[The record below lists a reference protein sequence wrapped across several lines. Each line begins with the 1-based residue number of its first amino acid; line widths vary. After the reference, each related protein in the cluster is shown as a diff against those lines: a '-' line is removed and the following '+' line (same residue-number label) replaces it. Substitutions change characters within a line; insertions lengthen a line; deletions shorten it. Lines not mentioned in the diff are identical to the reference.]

1 MRARFF
7 KAELGSQELPPFTC
21 VDRFFRKKVGHR
33 SIPAP
38 NTGKNLIGPVPPDTD
53 DEPARLAAD
62 SHPAPIKPKPIAAFV
77 PKRLQG
83 ADEAALNRVLEGT
96 GFKLLPPPSGLNAGR
111 KVNLL
116 GRSLS
121 AQGLR
126 IVTGLLAEEVRR
138 LPNEVREVLRELRP
152 AVLVS
157 DVSKS
162 QGRAWINLRLL
173 AFGVSQY
180 ARSLAGKAFIDDLIA
195 EAKAGAAYNIGSND
209 YRHYTPATRATV
221 IQRVMQNT
229 IRHEIGHLLTS
240 DASLERL
247 YAFMERAGIDA
258 AWTCRNLSPY
268 AAQNGREFLAESFS
282 KYHHRDY
289 RRGMMPR
296 EWEELVE
303 WMPYDKLAYLD
314 QLVTRK

>member
-1 MRARFF
+1 MH
-7 KAELGSQELPPFTC
+7 PP
-21 VDRFFRKKVGHR
+21 DEDSLAA
-33 SIPAP
+33 SIPA
-38 NTGKNLIGPVPPDTD
+38 GSAHVP
-53 DEPARLAAD
+53 AQ
-62 SHPAPIKPKPIAAFV
+62 PKPIAAFV
-77 PKRLQG
+77 PKSLQG
-83 ADEAALNRVLEGT
+83 ADEAALNRVLDGT

-126 IVTGLLAEEVRR
+126 IVAGLLADEVRR
-138 LPNEVREVLRELRP
+138 LPDEVREVLRELRP

-180 ARSLAGKAFIDDLIA
+180 AQSLAGKAFIDDLIA

-240 DASLERL
+240 DASLEKL
-247 YAFMERAGIDA
+247 DAFMERAGIDA

-289 RRGMMPR
+289 RPGAMPR
-296 EWEELVE
+296 EWEALVE
-303 WMPYDKLAYLD
+303 SMTYDKLIHLD
-314 QLVTRK
+314 QPVTRR